1 MVEPYLSYL
10 AHPADSVGGVISV
23 PGDKSISHR
32 ALMLGAVAEG
42 ITQIEGI
49 LEGEDCI
56 ATWVALEKMGV
67 SINLGSNDAIVIKGV
82 GLQGLRAP
90 PAPLDLGNS
99 GTAMR
104 LLTGLL
110 APQSFEATLTGDQSL
125 RGRPMKRVVEP
136 LRAMGAKIETQ
147 DGYPPVL
154 IQCAENLM
162 GVSHRLKVASAQVK
176 SALLFAGLSAKGV
189 TTIQSPG
196 ITRDHTERMLLG
208 MGVKVVTDDSHK
220 VSLEGPAQPRGT
232 RIVVPGDFSSAA
244 FFIVVG
250 CLASESGL
258 LIKNVGVNPSRT
270 GLLTILRA
278 MGAQIE
284 IRHNRDYSLEPI
296 ADIEVKK
303 STLHGIEVPQELVSQ
318 AIDEFPALFVA
329 AACADGTTV
338 VSGAKELRYK
348 ESDRLR
354 VMAEGLKILGA
365 EVSER
370 PDGLTISGSGLS
382 GGTVDSCNDHRVAM
396 AFALA
401 SAVAREPIEILGAN
415 EVATSFPNFLAT
427 AAQAGL
433 KVESSAGATVD

>member
-1 MVEPYLSYL
+1 VVEPYLSYF
-10 AHPADSVGGVISV
+10 AHPVDSVGGVISV

-56 ATWVALEKMGV
+56 ATWIALKKMGV
-67 SINLGSNDAIVIKGV
+67 SINRGPDSTVVIRGV

-90 PAPLDLGNS
+90 LTSLDLGNS

-110 APQSFEATLTGDQSL
+110 ASQSFEATLTGDQSL
-125 RGRPMKRVVEP
+125 RGRPMTRVVEP
-136 LRAMGAKIETQ
+136 LQAMGAKIETE

-154 IQCAENLM
+154 IQCAESLI
-162 GVSHRLKVASAQVK
+162 GVSHRLKIASAQVK
-176 SALLFAGLSAKGV
+176 SALLFAGLSARGV
-189 TTIQSPG
+189 TTIQCPG

-208 MGVKVVTDDSHK
+208 MGVKVVAGDSYK
-220 VSLEGPAQPRGT
+220 VSLEGPAQPRGI

-244 FFIVVG
+244 FFVVAG

-284 IRHNRDYSLEPI
+284 VKHNRDYSLEPI

-303 STLHGIEVPQELVSQ
+303 STLHGIEVPQELVPQ
-318 AIDEFPALFVA
+318 TIDEFPALFIA

-354 VMAEGLKILGA
+354 VMAEGLRMLGI
-365 EVSER
+365 EVSEQ
-370 PDGLTISGSGLS
+370 PDGLTISGGGLG
-382 GGTVDSCNDHRVAM
+382 GGTVDSYNDHRVAM
-396 AFALA
+396 AFTLA
-401 SAVAREPIEILGAN
+401 SVAAKGPIEILGAS
-415 EVATSFPNFLAT
+415 EVATSFPNFLVT

-433 KVESSAGATVD
+433 KVESSEGATVD

>member
-1 MVEPYLSYL
+1 MAESCLSYL
-10 AHPADSVGGVISV
+10 AHPVSSVGGVISV

-42 ITQIEGI
+42 STQIKGI
-49 LEGEDCI
+49 LKGEDCI

-67 SINLGSNDAIVIKGV
+67 SINRGPDDTVVIRGV
-82 GLQGLRAP
+82 GLRGLKAP
-90 PAPLDLGNS
+90 LASLDLGNS

-110 APQSFEATLTGDQSL
+110 VPQSFEAKLTGDQSL
-125 RGRPMKRVVEP
+125 RGRPMERVVEP
-136 LRAMGAKIETQ
+136 LQVMGAKIETQ
-147 DGYPPVL
+147 DGYPPIL
-154 IQCAENLM
+154 IQGTKNLM

-176 SALLFAGLSAKGV
+176 SALLFAGLSARGV

-208 MGVKVVTDDSHK
+208 MGVKLVVDGSYK
-220 VSLEGPAQPRGT
+220 VSLEGPAQPRSIK
-232 RIVVPGDFSSAA
+232 IVVPGDFSSAA
-244 FFIVVG
+244 FFIVAG

-258 LIKNVGVNPSRT
+258 LIKSVGVNPSRT
-270 GLLTILRA
+270 GLITILRA

-284 IRHNRDYSLEPI
+284 IRHSRDYSLEPI

-303 STLHGIEVPQELVSQ
+303 STLHGIEIPQELVPQ
-318 AIDEFPALFVA
+318 TIDEFPALFVA
-329 AACADGTTV
+329 AACASGTTT

-354 VMAEGLKILGA
+354 VMAEGLKTLGA
-365 EVSER
+365 EVGEQ
-370 PDGLTISGSGLS
+370 PDGLTISGGSLD

-401 SAVAREPIEILGAN
+401 SVVARGPIEILGTN
-415 EVATSFPNFLAT
+415 EVVTSFPDFLGT

-433 KVESSAGATVD
+433 KVELGTGAAVD

>member
-1 MVEPYLSYL
+1 VVEPCLSYF

-42 ITQIEGI
+42 VTQIEGI
-49 LEGEDCI
+49 LRGEDCV
-56 ATWVALEKMGV
+56 ATLVALEKMGV
-67 SINLGSNDAIVIKGV
+67 SINHEPDGSVVIKGV

-90 PAPLDLGNS
+90 LVSLDLGNS

-110 APQSFEATLTGDQSL
+110 VSQSFEATLTGDQSL
-125 RGRPMKRVVEP
+125 RGRPMARVVEP
-136 LRAMGAKIETQ
+136 LQAMGAKIETE

-154 IQCAENLM
+154 IQCIESLI
-162 GVSHRLKVASAQVK
+162 GVSHKLKIASAQVK
-176 SALLFAGLSAKGV
+176 SALLFAGLSARGV
-189 TTIQSPG
+189 TAIQSPG
-196 ITRDHTERMLLG
+196 ITRDHTERMLQG
-208 MGVKVVTDDSHK
+208 MGVEVNTDDSHK
-220 VSLEGPAQPRGT
+220 VSLEGPVQPRG
-232 RIVVPGDFSSAA
+232 IKVVVPGDFSSAA
-244 FFIVVG
+244 FFIVAG
-250 CLASESGL
+250 CLASEFGL

-278 MGAQIE
+278 MGAQID
-284 IRHNRDYSLEPI
+284 IRYNRDYSLEPI

-303 STLHGIEVPQELVSQ
+303 STLHGIEVPQELVPQ

-354 VMAEGLKILGA
+354 VMAEGLKILGT
-365 EVSER
+365 EVSEQ
-370 PDGLTISGSGLS
+370 PDGLTISGGGLD
-382 GGTVDSCNDHRVAM
+382 GGTVDSCNDHRAAM
-396 AFALA
+396 AFAMA
-401 SAVAREPIEILGAN
+401 SVAAKGPIEILGASK
-415 EVATSFPNFLAT
+415 VATSFPNFLVT

-433 KVESSAGATVD
+433 KVESSARTTVD

>member
-1 MVEPYLSYL
+1 
-10 AHPADSVGGVISV
+10 
-23 PGDKSISHR
+23 
-32 ALMLGAVAEG
+32 MLGAVAEG
-42 ITQIEGI
+42 STQIEGI
-49 LEGEDCI
+49 LKGEDCV

-67 SINLGSNDAIVIKGV
+67 SINHGPDSTVIIKGV

-90 PAPLDLGNS
+90 LDSLDLGNS

-104 LLTGLL
+104 LLAGLL

-125 RGRPMKRVVEP
+125 RRRPMTRVVEP

-154 IQCAENLM
+154 IQCTENLI
-162 GVSHRLKVASAQVK
+162 GVSHRLKIASAQVK
-176 SALLFAGLSAKGV
+176 SALLFAGLSARGV

-196 ITRDHTERMLLG
+196 ITRDHTERMLLK
-208 MGVKVVTDDSHK
+208 MGVKVVTDDSYK
-220 VSLEGPAQPRGT
+220 VSLEGPAQPRGI

-244 FFIVVG
+244 FFIVAG
-250 CLASESGL
+250 CLASELGL

-270 GLLTILRA
+270 GLLSILRA

-284 IRHNRDYSLEPI
+284 IKHNRDQSLEPT

-303 STLHGIEVPQELVSQ
+303 STLHGIKIPRELVPQ

-354 VMAEGLKILGA
+354 VMAEGLKMLGT
-365 EVSER
+365 EVHEQ
-370 PDGLTISGSGLS
+370 PDGLTINGGGLG

-401 SAVAREPIEILGAN
+401 SVAARGPIEILGAS
-415 EVATSFPNFLAT
+415 EVATSFPNFLVT

-433 KVESSAGATVD
+433 RIETSTGEAVD

>member
-1 MVEPYLSYL
+1 MVEPCLSYF
-10 AHPADSVGGVISV
+10 AYPVDSVGGVISV

-42 ITQIEGI
+42 STQIEGI
-49 LEGEDCI
+49 LKGEDCV

-67 SINLGSNDAIVIKGV
+67 SINHGPDSTVIIKGV

-90 PAPLDLGNS
+90 LDSLDLGNS

-104 LLTGLL
+104 LLAGLL

-125 RGRPMKRVVEP
+125 RRRPMTRVVEP

-154 IQCAENLM
+154 IQCTENLI
-162 GVSHRLKVASAQVK
+162 GVSHRLKIASAQVK
-176 SALLFAGLSAKGV
+176 SALLFAGLSTRGI

-196 ITRDHTERMLLG
+196 ITRDHTERMLLE
-208 MGVKVVTDDSHK
+208 MGVKVVTDDSYK
-220 VSLEGPAQPRGT
+220 VSLEGPTQPRGI

-244 FFIVVG
+244 FFIVAG
-250 CLASESGL
+250 CLASEFGL

-284 IRHNRDYSLEPI
+284 IKHNRDRSLEPI

-303 STLHGIEVPQELVSQ
+303 STLHGIKIPQELVPQ

-354 VMAEGLKILGA
+354 VMAEGLKMLGT
-365 EVSER
+365 EVHEQ
-370 PDGLTISGSGLS
+370 PDGLTINGGGLG

-401 SAVAREPIEILGAN
+401 SVAARGPIEILGAS
-415 EVATSFPNFLAT
+415 EVATSFPNFLVT

-433 KVESSAGATVD
+433 RIETSTGGDC

>member
-1 MVEPYLSYL
+1 MVEPCLSYF
-10 AHPADSVGGVISV
+10 AHPVDSVGGVISV

-42 ITQIEGI
+42 STQIEGI
-49 LEGEDCI
+49 LRGEDCI
-56 ATWVALEKMGV
+56 ATWVALERMGV
-67 SINLGSNDAIVIKGV
+67 SINHGPDSTVVIKGV

-90 PAPLDLGNS
+90 LDSLDLGNS

-125 RGRPMKRVVEP
+125 RRRPMTRVVEP

-154 IQCAENLM
+154 IQCAENLI
-162 GVSHRLKVASAQVK
+162 GVSHRLKIASAQVK
-176 SALLFAGLSAKGV
+176 SALLFAGLSARGV

-196 ITRDHTERMLLG
+196 ITRDHTERMLLK
-208 MGVKVVTDDSHK
+208 MGVKVVTDDSYK
-220 VSLEGPAQPRGT
+220 VSLEGPAQPRGI

-244 FFIVVG
+244 FFIVAG
-250 CLASESGL
+250 CLASELGL

-270 GLLTILRA
+270 GLLSILRA

-284 IRHNRDYSLEPI
+284 IKHNRDQSLEPT

-303 STLHGIEVPQELVSQ
+303 STLHGIKIPRELVPQ

-354 VMAEGLKILGA
+354 VMAEGLKMLGT
-365 EVSER
+365 EVHEQ
-370 PDGLTISGSGLS
+370 PDGLTINGGGLG

-401 SAVAREPIEILGAN
+401 SVVARGPIEILGTS
-415 EVATSFPNFLAT
+415 EVATSFPNFLIT

-433 KVESSAGATVD
+433 RIETSTGGAVD

>member
-1 MVEPYLSYL
+1 MVEPYLSYF
-10 AHPADSVGGVISV
+10 AHPVDSVGGVISV

-56 ATWVALEKMGV
+56 ATWIALKKMGV
-67 SINLGSNDAIVIKGV
+67 SINRGPDSTVVIRGV

-90 PAPLDLGNS
+90 LTSLDLGNS

-110 APQSFEATLTGDQSL
+110 ASQSFEATLTGDQSL
-125 RGRPMKRVVEP
+125 RGRPMTRVVEP
-136 LRAMGAKIETQ
+136 LQAMGAKIETE

-154 IQCAENLM
+154 IQCAESLI
-162 GVSHRLKVASAQVK
+162 GVSHRLKIASAQVK
-176 SALLFAGLSAKGV
+176 SALLFAGLSARGV
-189 TTIQSPG
+189 TTIQCPG

-208 MGVKVVTDDSHK
+208 MGVKVVAGDSYK
-220 VSLEGPAQPRGT
+220 VSLEGPAQPRGI

-244 FFIVVG
+244 FFIVAG

-284 IRHNRDYSLEPI
+284 VKHNRDYSLEPI

-303 STLHGIEVPQELVSQ
+303 STLHGIEVPQELVPQ
-318 AIDEFPALFVA
+318 TIDEFPALFIA

-354 VMAEGLKILGA
+354 VMAEGLRMLGI
-365 EVSER
+365 EVSEQ
-370 PDGLTISGSGLS
+370 PDGLTISGGGLG
-382 GGTVDSCNDHRVAM
+382 GGTVDSYNDHRVAM
-396 AFALA
+396 AFTLA
-401 SAVAREPIEILGAN
+401 SVAAKGPIEILGAS
-415 EVATSFPNFLAT
+415 EVATSFPNFLVT

-433 KVESSAGATVD
+433 KVESSEGATVD

>member
-1 MVEPYLSYL
+1 MVEPYLSYF
-10 AHPADSVGGVISV
+10 AHPVDSVGGVISV

-56 ATWVALEKMGV
+56 ATWIALKKMGV
-67 SINLGSNDAIVIKGV
+67 SINRGPDSTVVIRGV

-90 PAPLDLGNS
+90 LTSLDLGNS

-110 APQSFEATLTGDQSL
+110 ASQSFEATLTGDQSL
-125 RGRPMKRVVEP
+125 RGRPMTRVVEP
-136 LRAMGAKIETQ
+136 LQAMGAKIETE

-154 IQCAENLM
+154 IQCAESLI
-162 GVSHRLKVASAQVK
+162 GVSHRLKIASAQVK
-176 SALLFAGLSAKGV
+176 SALLFAGLSARGV
-189 TTIQSPG
+189 TTIQCPG

-208 MGVKVVTDDSHK
+208 MGVKVVAGDSYK
-220 VSLEGPAQPRGT
+220 VSLEGPAQPRGI

-244 FFIVVG
+244 FFVVAG

-284 IRHNRDYSLEPI
+284 VKHNRDYSLEPI

-303 STLHGIEVPQELVSQ
+303 STLHGIEVPQELVPQ
-318 AIDEFPALFVA
+318 TIDEFPALFIA

-354 VMAEGLKILGA
+354 VMAEGLRMLGI
-365 EVSER
+365 EVSEQ
-370 PDGLTISGSGLS
+370 PDGLTISGGGLG
-382 GGTVDSCNDHRVAM
+382 GGTVDSYNDHRVAM
-396 AFALA
+396 AFTLA
-401 SAVAREPIEILGAN
+401 SVAAKGPIEILGAS
-415 EVATSFPNFLAT
+415 EVATSFPNFLVT

-433 KVESSAGATVD
+433 KVESSEGATVD